1 MLLKIGGE
9 SVTTV
14 KTSTD
19 FDESDNNTSAA
30 PQHTITYI
38 HRFTFDKFVDL
49 RSFIDLHFWQLLLSE
64 GSKRQLEHVTFR
76 AFGFPNVKKK
86 QFLFVDVLSFD
97 KVM

>member
-30 PQHTITYI
+30 PQHKIKYI

-49 RSFIDLHFWQLLLSE
+49 RSFIDLHF
-64 GSKRQLEHVTFR
+64 
-76 AFGFPNVKKK
+76 
-86 QFLFVDVLSFD
+86 
-97 KVM
+97 

>member
-1 MLLKIGGE
+1 MGGE

-30 PQHTITYI
+30 PRHKITYI

-49 RSFIDLHFWQLLLSE
+49 RSFIDLQILAVIIV
-64 GSKRQLEHVTFR
+64 RR
-76 AFGFPNVKKK
+76 IKKAVGTRN
-86 QFLFVDVLSFD
+86 F
-97 KVM
+97 

>member
-1 MLLKIGGE
+1 MAAKIMIKMLLKIGGE

-30 PQHTITYI
+30 PQHKIKYI

-49 RSFIDLHFWQLLLSE
+49 RSFIDLQILAVIIV
-64 GSKRQLEHVTFR
+64 RR
-76 AFGFPNVKKK
+76 IKKAVGTRN
-86 QFLFVDVLSFD
+86 F
-97 KVM
+97 

>member
-30 PQHTITYI
+30 PRHKITYI

-49 RSFIDLHFWQLLLSE
+49 RSFIDLQILAVIIV
-64 GSKRQLEHVTFR
+64 RR
-76 AFGFPNVKKK
+76 IKKAVGTRN
-86 QFLFVDVLSFD
+86 F
-97 KVM
+97 